1 MHDKSLFRAIAS
13 KMCASGIYSIT
24 NGLVKFMNNIGIYNI
39 IVYQNIIA
47 IFFLFTLIK
56 FKKYSLKTQKLKIH
70 LIRSFFYSI
79 GTILWFYSITKLPIS
94 TCVMISAISPI
105 FTIFASVVF
114 LKEKCSLKR
123 FMIII
128 TGMFGSFLI
137 ISHHI
142 LNTQNVQMNFYVFFP
157 VIANIIYSFCNILSR
172 KMKSENPV
180 VMSFYMLLF
189 SFPIL
194 FTFFPYVKFSS
205 YTSVLLIVLTGF
217 LAALA
222 YTLMNVAY
230 SLKEVTLLIPFG
242 LIKPILGCI
251 VGMCFFNEKI
261 NYLQFLGMLI
271 AIIAIQLAHSYEKK
285 LHYRQS
291 EK

>member
-1 MHDKSLFRAIAS
+1 MHDKSLFRAIVS
-13 KMCASGIYSIT
+13 KMCASGIYSMT

-39 IVYQNIIA
+39 IVYQNVIA

-56 FKKYSLKTQKLKIH
+56 FKKYSLKTKKIKTH
-70 LIRSFFYSI
+70 LLRSFFYSI

-105 FTIFASVVF
+105 FTIFASIVF

-128 TGMFGSFLI
+128 IGMLASLLI

-142 LNTQNVQMNFYVFFP
+142 QNTQNLQMNVYILFP

-194 FTFFPYVKFSS
+194 FTFFPYTKL
-205 YTSVLLIVLTGF
+205 TSCISISLTILTGF
-217 LAALA
+217 LAAFA

-230 SLKEVTLLIPFG
+230 TLKEVTLLIPFG

-251 VGMCFFNEKI
+251 VGICFFNEKI

-271 AIIAIQLAHSYEKK
+271 AVIAIQLAHSNEKK
-285 LHYRQS
+285 SSL
-291 EK
+291 